1 LIYEKAFCIIYE
13 YYNLISNADCLLAL
27 TYEDDCLQSGA
38 YEALG
43 VEVPIVISD
52 SKALRDY
59 FGESAIYTDHNPINI
74 ASNIQKAIKNRM
86 KLQINEINIKNLR
99 NEEFKSQ
106 VDKLIRFI
114 ESA

>member
-1 LIYEKAFCIIYE
+1 MRKRLVLFNE